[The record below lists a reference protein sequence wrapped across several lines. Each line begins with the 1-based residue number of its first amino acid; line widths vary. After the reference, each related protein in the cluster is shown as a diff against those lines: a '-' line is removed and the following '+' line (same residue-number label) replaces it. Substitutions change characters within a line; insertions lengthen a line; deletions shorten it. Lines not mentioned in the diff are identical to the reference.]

1 MNRDPA
7 KKRHAD
13 NRVPRLA
20 GRAVKRPDSA
30 YWWIVGT
37 VRGQRIRE
45 STGTDSAAQAE
56 EARAVREAAAFREAI
71 HGAPRGSTTFAA
83 ACLSYLSASGPHSD
97 ATKAR
102 VHRLL
107 KFFGP
112 AAACAAVDQAAL
124 DRAAAKF
131 LRPNPASATR
141 LREITTP
148 ARSILSHASRRG
160 WCDTPAFEVG
170 AASPSR
176 TEWLTPAEVDRL
188 IDAATPHIRPLLTF
202 LTATG
207 ARMGEALSLD
217 WADVDLAHRRALL
230 RDTKSGA
237 DRAVDLCPRAVSVLC
252 QSTGR
257 VFRTNAGEP
266 YAERVASGGQIKT
279 AWAAAVRRAGITK
292 PITPHGLRHTWASWH
307 YAEHRD
313 LLLLRYVGCWASV
326 TLVER
331 YAHLVPSS
339 LAAEIVDWRAASD
352 TFLTRPD
359 AAGSGMG
366 GKPLI

>member
-1 MNRDPA
+1 
-7 KKRHAD
+7 
-13 NRVPRLA
+13 
-20 GRAVKRPDSA
+20 
-30 YWWIVGT
+30 
-37 VRGQRIRE
+37 
-45 STGTDSAAQAE
+45 
-56 EARAVREAAAFREAI
+56 
-71 HGAPRGSTTFAA
+71 
-83 ACLSYLSASGPHSD
+83 
-97 ATKAR
+97 
-102 VHRLL
+102 
-107 KFFGP
+107 
-112 AAACAAVDQAAL
+112 
-124 DRAAAKF
+124 
-131 LRPNPASATR
+131 
-141 LREITTP
+141 
-148 ARSILSHASRRG
+148 
-160 WCDTPAFEVG
+160 
-170 AASPSR
+170 
-176 TEWLTPAEVDRL
+176 
-188 IDAATPHIRPLLTF
+188 
-202 LTATG
+202 
-207 ARMGEALSLD
+207 MGEALSLD

>member
-1 MNRDPA
+1 MPL
-7 KKRHAD
+7 
-13 NRVPRLA
+13 RLI
-20 GRAVKRPDSA
+20 KRPDSA
-30 YWWIVGT
+30 HWWITGT

-45 STGTDSAAQAE
+45 STGTGDAEQAE
-56 EARAVREAAAFREAI
+56 EFRAIREAKAFREAI

-83 ACLSYLSASGPHSD
+83 ACVSYLSASGPHSD

-102 VHRLL
+102 VTRLL

-112 AAACAAVDQAAL
+112 ATACVAVDQAAL

-131 LRPNPASATR
+131 LRPNPSPSTR

-160 WCDTPAFEVG
+160 WCDVPAFEVG
-170 AASPSR
+170 PPAPSR
-176 TEWLTPAEVDRL
+176 TEWLTPAEVDQL
-188 IDAATPHIRPLLTF
+188 VIAAAPHIRPLVTF
-202 LTATG
+202 LAATG
-207 ARMGEALSLD
+207 ARMSEAMRLD
-217 WADVDLAHRRALL
+217 WADVDLVHGRALL

-266 YAERVASGGQIKT
+266 YAERIASGGQIKT

-313 LLLLRYVGCWASV
+313 LLLLRFVGGWASV
-326 TLVER
+326 GLVER
-331 YAHLVPSS
+331 YAHLVPGSMVS
-339 LAAEIVDWRAASD
+339 EIGIWRAD
-352 TFLTRPD
+352 G
-359 AAGSGMG
+359 AA
-366 GKPLI
+366 